1 MPEERVPQ
9 PDERYDSDS
18 DAGPAQYK
26 TATDQPRA
34 NPAGDPPRGREPR
47 TEVLTLVCEQ
57 CGKDYFFED
66 EAPAPDMTCEKCGG
80 TVFRAFHE
88 VVGDEAADDFRDST
102 ERDLDPDDP
111 EGDVMPGDIM
121 DLNRL

>member
-1 MPEERVPQ
+1 MTLVE
-9 PDERYDSDS
+9 ERYDSGS
-18 DAGPAQYK
+18 DAGPAP
-26 TATDQPRA
+26 ATGAAEQPRD
-34 NPAGDPPRGREPR
+34 NPAGEATGGSEPSG
-47 TEVLTLVCEQ
+47 TVLTLVCEK
-57 CGKDYFFED
+57 CGKDYFFD
-66 EAPAPDMTCEKCGG
+66 DDSPPPDMTCAKCGG

-88 VVGDEAADDFRDST
+88 TVGDEASDDFRDST